1 MCLFVVLSS
10 KTSSDVVFNFIA
22 MAVISEFD
30 NFVYASLRME
40 KLKDLTN

>member
-1 MCLFVVLSS
+1 
-10 KTSSDVVFNFIA
+10 

-40 KLKDLTN
+40 KLKDLCNDDNADSLL